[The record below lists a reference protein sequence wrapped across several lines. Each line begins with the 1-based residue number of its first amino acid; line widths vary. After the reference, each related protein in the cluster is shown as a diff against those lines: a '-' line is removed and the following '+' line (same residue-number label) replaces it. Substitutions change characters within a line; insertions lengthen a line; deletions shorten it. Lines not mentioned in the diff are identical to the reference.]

1 MFAILYFHRVKAL
14 SECSQFNINYVLIV
28 YLLVNA
34 TCGEDVVR
42 LFAMVGS
49 NSFWQ
54 FYSPFNLTI
63 DPSFV
68 ANYTWNIKVQQIDC
82 SQQDNPLQGE

>member
-1 MFAILYFHRVKAL
+1 MF
-14 SECSQFNINYVLIV
+14 EIV
-28 YLLVNA
+28 YLPVNA
-34 TCGEDVVR
+34 TGGEDVVR

-82 SQQDNPLQGE
+82 SQQDNPLQGESNDRSCV

>member
-1 MFAILYFHRVKAL
+1 MLYHYLFPKSEPFNSMAIMF
-14 SECSQFNINYVLIV
+14 QTV
-28 YLLVNA
+28 YLPVNA
-34 TCGEDVVR
+34 TGGEDVVR

-82 SQQDNPLQGE
+82 SHQDNPLQGE

>member
-1 MFAILYFHRVKAL
+1 MF
-14 SECSQFNINYVLIV
+14 EIV
-28 YLLVNA
+28 YLPVNA
-34 TCGEDVVR
+34 TGGEDVVR

-63 DPSFV
+63 DPSFI

-82 SQQDNPLQGE
+82 SQQDNPLQGEHNNSSFV